1 MKMKV
6 LHQNAL
12 LLGMMTLLLSAPV
25 LAYDKNDEQ
34 VIQQDIAKMHD
45 AMKKQNGQVFVDMM
59 PEPILKQM
67 AKSLGMN
74 LADTKALLA
83 GMASGMSGTDV
94 QFRANLA
101 KIKVYQSKTKRDYV
115 FIPTT
120 TTMDGV
126 AVEGKMFG
134 VKDNGKWS
142 YITWQDRYKKWVKI
156 AYPDIQKLP

>member
-1 MKMKV
+1 MKFISKKMLFV
-6 LHQNAL
+6 GVMSAI
-12 LLGMMTLLLSAPV
+12 LSAPTF
-25 LAYDKNDEQ
+25 AYDQKDEQ
-34 VIQQDIAKMHD
+34 IIKQDFAKMQN
-45 AMKKQNGQVFVDMM
+45 AMKKQNGKVFVDMM

-67 AKSLGMN
+67 AQSLGMS
-74 LADTKALLA
+74 LAETKKLLA
-83 GMASGMSGTDV
+83 GMASGMAGTDI
-94 QFRANLA
+94 QFRADLA

-134 VKDNGKWS
+134 VKDKGKWS
-142 YITWQDRYKKWVKI
+142 YITWQDRYKKWVKT

>member
-1 MKMKV
+1 MK
-6 LHQNAL
+6 LLNQNTL
-12 LLGMMTLLLSAPV
+12 FLGVMGLLLSAPA

-34 VIQQDIAKMHD
+34 IIQQDIAKMHA
-45 AMKKQNGQVFVDMM
+45 AMKNQNGQVFVDMM

-74 LADTKALLA
+74 LADTKELLA
-83 GMASGMSGTDV
+83 DMASGMAGTDI
-94 QFRANLA
+94 QFRADLA

-134 VKDNGKWS
+134 VKDKGKWS
-142 YITWQDRYKKWVKI
+142 YITWQDRYKKWVKT

>member
-1 MKMKV
+1 MKFLNQKT
-6 LHQNAL
+6 L
-12 LLGMMTLLLSAPV
+12 LLGVMSVLLSAPA
-25 LAYDKNDEQ
+25 LAYDKNDEKI
-34 VIQQDIAKMHD
+34 IQQDIAKMHD
-45 AMKKQNGQVFVDMM
+45 AMKNQNGQVFVDMM

-74 LADTKALLA
+74 LADTKELLA
-83 GMASGMSGTDV
+83 GMASGMSGTDI
-94 QFRANLA
+94 QFRADLA
-101 KIKVYQSKTKRDYV
+101 KIKVYQSKTKRDYI

-142 YITWQDRYKKWVKI
+142 YITWQDRYKKWVKT